1 MKNLIVGG
9 ILIVAVFML
18 WRNFKKISR
27 VNATAQ
33 AVIRRI
39 KTGVRKQLKKA
50 KKKSSDLFQSFL
62 VY

>member
-1 MKNLIVGG
+1 
-9 ILIVAVFML
+9 ML
-18 WRNFKKISR
+18 PYLCYGAISKKISR